1 MKYETYQ
8 KILNAINK
16 YLTDDTII
24 VIGFFAVTLGII
36 VGGLPV

>member
-1 MKYETYQ
+1 MKFTELQ

-36 VGGLPV
+36 VRGLPV